1 MYLSYITFPLKSIS
15 RSNNDDSGGSDNNE
29 DDDNENENDDE
40 DGSDDDSELE
50 YITIGKIA
58 VTE

>member
-1 MYLSYITFPLKSIS
+1 MCLSYITFPLKSIS

-29 DDDNENENDDE
+29 DDDNENDDE